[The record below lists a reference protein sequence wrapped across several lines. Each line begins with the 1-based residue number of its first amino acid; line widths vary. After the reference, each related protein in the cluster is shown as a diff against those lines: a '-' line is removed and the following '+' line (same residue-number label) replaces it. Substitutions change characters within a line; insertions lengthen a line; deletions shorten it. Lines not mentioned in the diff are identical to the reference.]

1 MKYYVSVTVT
11 LNKVVSVDA
20 ENEKDALKKV
30 QCAYDDSVIIPDST
44 FFVGETVEIEEDQQF
59 YADLEKE
66 HGETYQHID

>member
-1 MKYYVSVTVT
+1 MKYYVSVTET

-30 QCAYDDSVIIPDST
+30 QRAYDDSVIILDST
-44 FFVGETVEIEEDQQF
+44 FFVGETIEIEEDQRF

-66 HGETYQHID
+66 YGETYQHID